1 VIELLLR
8 RAMNS
13 IIKKGR
19 VVRGYLGVSIQPVTK
34 EIAEQFKLDSTRGAL
49 VTDVTP
55 GSPADQAGIIH
66 GDVIRKINNTDLR
79 DVNALMNRVAEAE
92 IGSELSVELIR
103 DGQTKTVM
111 ARVAEQPPD
120 LMARLNRGQRQNPT
134 FGGSQQSSTFAGM
147 QVQDLTPRLR
157 AQANVPDYV
166 HGVVVTDVDPSS
178 PAAAQLRPGDVIEE
192 INRQAVSNTRE
203 FQQIVAQLD
212 MRRAIVLGVARNR
225 QRSFVILK
233 PQE

>member
-1 VIELLLR
+1 
-8 RAMNS
+8 
-13 IIKKGR
+13 
-19 VVRGYLGVSIQPVTK
+19 
-34 EIAEQFKLDSTRGAL
+34 
-49 VTDVTP
+49 
-55 GSPADQAGIIH
+55 
-66 GDVIRKINNTDLR
+66 LR
-79 DVNALMNRVAEAE
+79 DVNALINRVAEAE
-92 IGSELSVELIR
+92 IGSELTVELIR

-111 ARVAEQPPD
+111 AKVAEQPPD
-120 LMARLNRGQRQNPT
+120 LMARLNRSQRQNPT

-157 AQANVPDYV
+157 SQANVPDYV

-192 INRQAVSNTRE
+192 INRQPVNNTRE

-212 MRRAIVLGVARNR
+212 TRRAIVLGVARNR